1 MHAERYQQELA
12 PLLDA
17 MSPEGRLTVKAMMDE
32 EHDYS
37 INLDADDYRQAMEF
51 FRAALDLALENQDDE
66 LAERTRRCRK
76 RLADPDI
83 LLGGK

>member
-1 MHAERYQQELA
+1 MEPERYQQELA

-37 INLDADDYRQAMEF
+37 INLDPDDYRQAMEF
-51 FRAALDLALENQDDE
+51 FRVALDPALEHEDDE
-66 LAERTRRCRK
+66 FAERVRRCRK
-76 RLADPDI
+76 RLGDPDV
-83 LLGGK
+83 LLGGA